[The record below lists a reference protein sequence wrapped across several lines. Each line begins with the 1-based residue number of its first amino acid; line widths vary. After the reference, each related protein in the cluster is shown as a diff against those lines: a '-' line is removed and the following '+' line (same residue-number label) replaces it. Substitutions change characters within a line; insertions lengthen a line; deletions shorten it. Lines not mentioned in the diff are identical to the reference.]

1 MNKLINFLSTAKID
15 SIQIGS
21 SSTDVICS
29 LGNMEERVNGLQKL
43 VIYMYFGGI
52 LQITIYQERVY
63 LIAIELS
70 QVKKTPVNLDSHL
83 EFLRE
88 IDRFYKIDD
97 FIQICKDN
105 GIELSLINSI
115 SDENSKVF
123 KTKNNITIVFENGEL
138 ESLQVGPEQSNV

>member
-15 SIQIGS
+15 SVQIGS